1 MRVVCEM
8 AAPFVANSA
17 VDGREVVPPFR
28 AHTTSCLRC
37 QARHS
42 AMVKTARELSSMS
55 ETRLTAPIDLE
66 WRVMSSLEGDLAI
79 ARSIRT
85 PIALVAAGVSM
96 AAAVV
101 IWRLR
106 PGAQS

>member
-1 MRVVCEM
+1 MRVVCEV

-17 VDGREVVPPFR
+17 VDGGEVARPFR
-28 AHTTSCLRC
+28 SHVAACFRC

-42 AMVKTARELSSMS
+42 AMVKAARELSQMS
-55 ETRLTAPIDLE
+55 DTRLAAPIDLE

-85 PIALVAAGVSM
+85 PIALVAAAVSM

-106 PGAQS
+106 PRTQS